1 MARKLI
7 KNPSLRS
14 HEVAAA
20 IQAIPNVMRDLIRIL
35 NKFSIKI
42 CLTGLPRRHK
52 CLLAMT
58 ILVAMQQ
65 HRLDHGIQENK
76 AILDLF

>member
-1 MARKLI
+1 MARNPYK
-7 KNPSLRS
+7 KTPSLRS

-42 CLTGLPRRHK
+42 CLYLI
-52 CLLAMT
+52 A
-58 ILVAMQQ
+58 AS
-65 HRLDHGIQENK
+65 
-76 AILDLF
+76 A

>member
-1 MARKLI
+1 M
-7 KNPSLRS
+7 
-14 HEVAAA
+14 AAA

-58 ILVAMQQ
+58 IPVAMQQ
-65 HRLDHGIQENK
+65 RPKGGNPENNSHPEFISGYLELDAETSS
-76 AILDLF
+76 A

>member
-42 CLTGLPRRHK
+42 CLYLIATS
-52 CLLAMT
+52 A
-58 ILVAMQQ
+58 
-65 HRLDHGIQENK
+65 
-76 AILDLF
+76 